1 LGIWYDVNRDNTE
14 RRFKTNESAHFNSK
28 EWSGDLLA
36 AGYKGRE
43 GLFLLWDKVIS
54 SGFINNRAA
63 AENMI
68 DRLKQGQLRQY
79 HLNYCCFAQDSFLA
93 DTNTVGMSY
102 GAFNNS
108 KDMAD

>member
-1 LGIWYDVNRDNTE
+1 MTQISWLKATENTGSTLGYIWYDVNRDNTE
-14 RRFKTNESAHFNSK
+14 RRFKNKRESAHFNSK

-43 GLFLLWDKVIS
+43 GLFASMGQGNIF

-68 DRLKQGQLRQY
+68 DRLETRSIENNIIYGLLLSVQ
-79 HLNYCCFAQDSFLA
+79 QDS
-93 DTNTVGMSY
+93 
-102 GAFNNS
+102 
-108 KDMAD
+108 

>member
-1 LGIWYDVNRDNTE
+1 MG
-14 RRFKTNESAHFNSK
+14 
-28 EWSGDLLA
+28 GDLLA

-43 GLFLLWDKVIS
+43 GLFASMGQGNIF

-68 DRLKQGQLRQY
+68 DRLEKQGQLRQH
-79 HLNYCCFAQDSFLA
+79 HLRNYCFLFAQDSFLA

-102 GAFNNS
+102 GALITV
-108 KDMAD
+108 KTWP